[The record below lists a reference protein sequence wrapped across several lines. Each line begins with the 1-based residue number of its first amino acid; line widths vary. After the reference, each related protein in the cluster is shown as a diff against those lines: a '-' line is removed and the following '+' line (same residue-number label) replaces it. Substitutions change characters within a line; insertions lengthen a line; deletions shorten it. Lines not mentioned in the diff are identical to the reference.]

1 MKRERES
8 RKEPTEPTK
17 QEEEEIKIST
27 TAEQQQPPSEWGQ
40 KETRQIAEGEERN
53 REASGRR
60 GGDLFCPE
68 AFLFLGDLLHLSML
82 QNVNLR
88 F

>member
-27 TAEQQQPPSEWGQ
+27 TAEQQPPPSEWGQ
-40 KETRQIAEGEERN
+40 KEETRQIAEGEGRN

-60 GGDLFCPE
+60 RGDLFCPE

-82 QNVNLR
+82 
-88 F
+88 

>member
-40 KETRQIAEGEERN
+40 KETRQIAEGERER
-53 REASGRR
+53 E
-60 GGDLFCPE
+60 GGKRVGGAGAICFAPRPFFSLAIYCIFQCCKT
-68 AFLFLGDLLHLSML
+68 
-82 QNVNLR
+82 
-88 F
+88 